1 MVGVVGSSPIAPTK
15 QNPLCWAV
23 QKGDP
28 EGSPFFVHAQ
38 YACTCLPPWLAARII
53 ANQFL
58 NLALCMSHSPAPSPI
73 DESERLAALE
83 HLGVLDSVPEP
94 GFDDIVQLATQL
106 CGTPIGL
113 VSLVDRERQWFKAC
127 VGLDVSETHRDLAF
141 CAHAILAPD
150 TVMIVQDTHLDLR
163 FKGSPLVLGPP
174 YIRFYA
180 GAPIIS
186 RQGLALGTVC
196 VIDTVPR
203 TLDAAQCS
211 ALQALARQTAAQ
223 LELRLLNAER
233 EQQTLALSRQLD
245 NVLGEHQQ
253 TLQTLRHAQ
262 RVSSLGQLTA
272 GIAHDFNNLLQA
284 VSASLQ
290 MTRLKARKPLEVERL
305 TEIGLQAV
313 RQGAQLIHHLLAFAR
328 REEPSVQA
336 VVLDERIEHNS
347 DLFGRALGTAT
358 KVQLD
363 LQAPAQ
369 AVMCDAHQLDA
380 ALLNLLVNARDA
392 LRGAGQ
398 IRVATCERVVCGD
411 AQLADGTYL
420 CLSVADDGPGIP
432 EDVLVQVFEPFYTTK
447 TAGQGTGLG
456 LSQVY
461 GFASSA
467 EGIARIES
475 RLGEG
480 TTVTLWLRRVAA
492 V

>member
-1 MVGVVGSSPIAPTK
+1 
-15 QNPLCWAV
+15 V

-420 CLSVADDGPGIP
+420 CLSVADDGPGIS

>member
-1 MVGVVGSSPIAPTK
+1 MACGAHYS
-15 QNPLCWAV
+15 
-23 QKGDP
+23 DH
-28 EGSPFFVHAQ
+28 FFD
-38 YACTCLPPWLAARII
+38 LAH
-53 ANQFL
+53 
-58 NLALCMSHSPAPSPI
+58 CMTHSPAPSPI

-83 HLGVLDSVPEP
+83 HLSVLDSPPEP

-106 CGTPIGL
+106 CATPIGL

-127 VGLDVSETHRDLAF
+127 VGLDVSQTHRDLAF

-150 TVMIVQDTHLDLR
+150 AVMIVPDTHLDPR
-163 FKGSPLVLGPP
+163 FKESPLVLGPP

-180 GAPIIS
+180 GAPIIT
-186 RQGLALGTVC
+186 RQGSALGTVC

-203 TLDAAQCS
+203 TLEVSQCN

-223 LELRLLNAER
+223 LELRLLNEER
-233 EQQTLALSRQLD
+233 EKQTLALSRQLD

-253 TLQTLRHAQ
+253 TLSTLRHAQ
-262 RVSSLGQLTA
+262 RISSLGQLTA

-328 REEPSVQA
+328 REEPSVHA
-336 VVLDERIEHNS
+336 VRLDERIEHNS
-347 DLFGRALGTAT
+347 DLFGRALGAT
-358 KVQLD
+358 TQVLLD
-363 LQAPAQ
+363 LQAPAH

-398 IRVATCERVVCGD
+398 IRVATCLRAVRGD
-411 AQLADGTYL
+411 AQLTDGDYL

-432 EDVLVQVFEPFYTTK
+432 EDVLAQVFEPFYTTK
-447 TAGQGTGLG
+447 ASGQGTGLG

-461 GFASSA
+461 GFALSA
-467 EGIARIES
+467 DGIARIES
-475 RLGEG
+475 RAGEG
-480 TTVTLWLRRVAA
+480 TTVTLWLRRTETV
-492 V
+492 

>member
-38 YACTCLPPWLAARII
+38 YACTRLLPWLAARII
-53 ANQFL
+53 ADHFP
-58 NLALCMSHSPAPSPI
+58 NLAPRMSHSPAPSPI
-73 DESERLAALE
+73 DEPERLAALE
-83 HLGVLDSVPEP
+83 HLSVLDSLPEP

-127 VGLDVSETHRDLAF
+127 VGLNVSETHRDLAF

-150 TVMIVQDTHLDLR
+150 TVMMVQDTHLDPR
-163 FKGSPLVLGPP
+163 FMGSPLVLGPP

-186 RQGLALGTVC
+186 RQGAALGTVC

-203 TLDAAQCS
+203 ILNAAQCS

-223 LELRLLNAER
+223 LELRLLNDER
-233 EQQTLALSRQLD
+233 EQQTRALSRQLD
-245 NVLGEHQQ
+245 GVLGEHQQ

-262 RVSSLGQLTA
+262 RISSLGQLTA

-305 TEIGLQAV
+305 TDIGLQAV

-328 REEPSVQA
+328 REEPSVQT
-336 VVLDERIEHNS
+336 VILDERIEHNS
-347 DLFGRALGTAT
+347 DLFGRALGTT
-358 KVQLD
+358 TTVLLD

-392 LRGAGQ
+392 LHGTGQ
-398 IRVATCERVVCGD
+398 IRVATCERVACGD
-411 AQLADGTYL
+411 AQLADGDYL

-432 EDVLVQVFEPFYTTK
+432 EAVLAQVFEPFYTTK
-447 TAGQGTGLG
+447 AAGQGTGLG

-461 GFASSA
+461 GFALSA
-467 EGIARIES
+467 DGIARIES
-475 RLGEG
+475 RAGEG
-480 TTVTLWLRRVAA
+480 TTVTLWLRRAA
-492 V
+492 AA

>member
-1 MVGVVGSSPIAPTK
+1 
-15 QNPLCWAV
+15 
-23 QKGDP
+23 
-28 EGSPFFVHAQ
+28 
-38 YACTCLPPWLAARII
+38 
-53 ANQFL
+53 
-58 NLALCMSHSPAPSPI
+58 MSHSPAPSPI

-480 TTVTLWLRRVAA
+480 TTVTLWLRRAAA

>member
-1 MVGVVGSSPIAPTK
+1 MT
-15 QNPLCWAV
+15 
-23 QKGDP
+23 
-28 EGSPFFVHAQ
+28 
-38 YACTCLPPWLAARII
+38 
-53 ANQFL
+53 
-58 NLALCMSHSPAPSPI
+58 HSPAPSPI

-83 HLGVLDSVPEP
+83 HLSVLDSPPEP

-106 CGTPIGL
+106 CATPIGL

-127 VGLDVSETHRDLAF
+127 VGLDVSQTHRDLAF

-150 TVMIVQDTHLDLR
+150 AVMIVPDTHLDPR
-163 FKGSPLVLGPP
+163 FKESPLVLGPP

-180 GAPIIS
+180 GAPIIT
-186 RQGLALGTVC
+186 RQGSALGTVC

-203 TLDAAQCS
+203 TLEVSQCN

-223 LELRLLNAER
+223 LELRLLNEER
-233 EQQTLALSRQLD
+233 EKQTLALSRQLD

-253 TLQTLRHAQ
+253 TLSTLRHAQ
-262 RVSSLGQLTA
+262 RISSLGQLTA

-328 REEPSVQA
+328 REEPSVHA
-336 VVLDERIEHNS
+336 VRLDERIEHNS
-347 DLFGRALGTAT
+347 DLFGRALGAT
-358 KVQLD
+358 TQVLLD

-392 LRGAGQ
+392 LRGAG
-398 IRVATCERVVCGD
+398 TNSSCD
-411 AQLADGTYL
+411 
-420 CLSVADDGPGIP
+420 LS
-432 EDVLVQVFEPFYTTK
+432 T
-447 TAGQGTGLG
+447 
-456 LSQVY
+456 
-461 GFASSA
+461 SS
-467 EGIARIES
+467 
-475 RLGEG
+475 
-480 TTVTLWLRRVAA
+480 LRRRPVGRW
-492 V
+492 

>member
-1 MVGVVGSSPIAPTK
+1 
-15 QNPLCWAV
+15 
-23 QKGDP
+23 
-28 EGSPFFVHAQ
+28 
-38 YACTCLPPWLAARII
+38 
-53 ANQFL
+53 
-58 NLALCMSHSPAPSPI
+58 MSHSPAPSPI

-163 FKGSPLVLGPP
+163 FKCSPLVLGPP

-420 CLSVADDGPGIP
+420 CLSVADDGPGIS

-480 TTVTLWLRRVAA
+480 TTVTLWLRRAAA

>member
-1 MVGVVGSSPIAPTK
+1 
-15 QNPLCWAV
+15 
-23 QKGDP
+23 
-28 EGSPFFVHAQ
+28 
-38 YACTCLPPWLAARII
+38 
-53 ANQFL
+53 
-58 NLALCMSHSPAPSPI
+58 MSHSPAPSPI

>member
-28 EGSPFFVHAQ
+28 KGSPFFVHGQ
-38 YACTCLPPWLAARII
+38 YARALAPVARD
-53 ANQFL
+53 AHYRDQFPH
-58 NLALCMSHSPAPSPI
+58 LAPSMPHSPAPSPI

-83 HLGVLDSVPEP
+83 HLSVLDSPPEP

-106 CGTPIGL
+106 CSTPIGL

-127 VGLDVSETHRDLAF
+127 VGLDVSQTHRDLAF
-141 CAHAILAPD
+141 CAHAILKPD
-150 TVMIVQDTHLDLR
+150 AVMIVHDTHVDPR
-163 FKGSPLVLGPP
+163 FMSSPLVLGPP

-223 LELRLLNAER
+223 LELRLLSDER
-233 EQQTLALSRQLD
+233 EQQAAALSRQLD
-245 NVLGEHQQ
+245 NALGEHQQ

-336 VVLDERIEHNS
+336 VVLDERIVHNS
-347 DLFGRALGTAT
+347 DLFGRALGSAT
-358 KVQLD
+358 KVHLD
-363 LQAPAQ
+363 LQAPAR

-392 LRGAGQ
+392 LRGAGD
-398 IRVATCERVVCGD
+398 IRVATCERVISED
-411 AQLADGTYL
+411 TQLADGNYL

-432 EDVLVQVFEPFYTTK
+432 QDVLAQVFEPFYTTK
-447 TAGQGTGLG
+447 EAGQGTGLG

-461 GFASSA
+461 GFALSA
-467 EGIARIES
+467 EGVARIES
-475 RLGEG
+475 QAGEG
-480 TTVTLWLRRVAA
+480 TIVTLWLRSAVAA
-492 V
+492 